1 MANAFELPDRTLV
14 RDSTAVKARR
24 RTRKVGST
32 VRKKAVHANLT
43 SSSSGSVA
51 VGVVVS
57 LAGGRAGGS
66 AKWGCGL
73 AVSAAEWHWRTKSAL
88 RIETAIRS
96 KKEAAF
102 QAWWRACRDKAMKP

>member
-14 RDSTAVKARR
+14 RDSTAVKACR
-24 RTRKVGST
+24 RTRKVVTT
-32 VRKKAVHANLT
+32 VRGKAVHANLT

-51 VGVVVS
+51 TGVVVS

-73 AVSAAEWHWRTKSAL
+73 AVSAAKGHWRTKSAL
-88 RIETAIRS
+88 RIETAIHS
-96 KKEAAF
+96 KKEADF